1 MSLSIIIP
9 TLNEAAVLAETL
21 GAIGSLRDCQMR
33 NIEVLVVDGGS
44 QDKTCAIAQ
53 TWGATILQSPP
64 GRAQQMNLGAA
75 AAQSE
80 MLLFLHGDTILPPQ
94 YWTLITTALAQPNSI
109 AGAFDL
115 AIDAPNLPLRWV
127 EWGVKLRSRLLQLPY
142 GDQGIFLTR
151 DSFRAIGG
159 YRDQPI
165 MEDYQLIQD
174 LKQQLKPKGKITI
187 INIPVKTH
195 PRRWQRL
202 GILRTT
208 VINQT
213 IILGYH
219 LGISPDRLRQW
230 YRWYN
235 GASIQR
241 QRSD

>member
-21 GAIGSLRDCQMR
+21 GAIGNLRDCQMR

-80 MLLFLHGDTILPPQ
+80 ILLFLHGDTILPPQ